1 MEPGHVTCSKEREL
15 GIMATQIKNIEVM
28 VTKIDKKLDNV
39 ITQKADKTEVD
50 KLRREMIERDA
61 VQDKAMNFL
70 AKNWFNILIVL
81 TFIIYGILRSRGM
94 IQ

>member
-1 MEPGHVTCSKEREL
+1 MSNDPVQCSKEREL